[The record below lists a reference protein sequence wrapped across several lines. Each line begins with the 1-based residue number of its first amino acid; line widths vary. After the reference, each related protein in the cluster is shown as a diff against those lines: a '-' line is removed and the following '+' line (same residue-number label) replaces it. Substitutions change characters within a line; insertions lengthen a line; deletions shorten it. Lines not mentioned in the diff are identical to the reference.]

1 MSKPKIPQKVPYGV
15 EVKPGEYWW
24 CACGESQN
32 QPFCDGSHKGTGF
45 QPVVVN
51 VEEKKTIWFCGCKH
65 TKNQPFCD
73 GNHKN
78 IED

>member
-1 MSKPKIPQKVPYGV
+1 MSKPKIPQKTPYGIEV
-15 EVKPGEYWW
+15 EPGEYWW
-24 CACGESQN
+24 CACGESKN
-32 QPFCDGSHKGTGF
+32 QPFCDGSHKGTSF
-45 QPVVVN
+45 QPVMVN
-51 VEEKKTIWFCGCKH
+51 IAEKKTVWFCGCKH